1 MYVDG
6 QRWEPVEPLPNPTPT
21 VWPYRPVNYSDG
33 PDGFVYGQIERVA
46 VDDIAFSIEGIG
58 TVATFRPAPPL
69 QGFCG

>member
-1 MYVDG
+1 
-6 QRWEPVEPLPNPTPT
+6 
-21 VWPYRPVNYSDG
+21 VNYSDG